1 MINSVGGVR
10 NQVCRVRE
18 GTYGG
23 IDGSGTFNRNGCD
36 QEAIVA
42 RTARRDTES
51 KAATP
56 QSDAPWELRV
66 GKLRVFY
73 EVTPGGPAVV
83 RVLAVGKKGQNILR
97 IAGREIKL

>member
-1 MINSVGGVR
+1 M
-10 NQVCRVRE
+10 
-18 GTYGG
+18 
-23 IDGSGTFNRNGCD
+23 D
-36 QEAIVA
+36 AL
-42 RTARRDTES
+42 TARERSTVMDTIKRQLLHEPLAETRNR
-51 KAATP
+51 KP
-56 QSDAPWELRV
+56 LRPNPIAPWELRV